1 MVAVLPRCRRHRARG
16 LHAGVSPVSRAGGS
30 AVLRSVR
37 YEESEPEV
45 RMSAEADRREGS
57 YRFRKRQRRSESGG
71 AGSMGRSP
79 RSGTSRRETP
89 NPRGELDVGFGQIA
103 KCEVSPEFIAHLL
116 FPVTLLLG
124 VAAGDDRG
132 CRGPGRRTGVLR
144 DHRGGKVAW
153 IADTVGNHCEVAGR
167 GDPLPAD
174 AATIATAS
182 ALNSLVNFRRLRLD
196 FADMDTPF
204 WPHQAKVGVRQTGS
218 TSGPR

>member
-132 CRGPGRRTGVLR
+132 CRGPGRRTGFC
-144 DHRGGKVAW
+144 G
-153 IADTVGNHCEVAGR
+153 
-167 GDPLPAD
+167 
-174 AATIATAS
+174 TIAGARSRGSPIPSATTAKS
-182 ALNSLVNFRRLRLD
+182 RD
-196 FADMDTPF
+196 EEIHCQPTPR
-204 WPHQAKVGVRQTGS
+204 PSPPPQ
-218 TSGPR
+218 P